1 MLVYFL
7 IWQMGLALLL
17 IMPHRFSEKDT
28 TIFILISGVLCRL
41 ALLAHP
47 NFSSALSFKLPGM
60 IFDLTAL
67 CLVLI
72 LLSDRGLDLRWSIL
86 YAFNPVVL
94 CSFSG
99 SGYADSISISFLL
112 AALCCYHREKW
123 ILMFLLIGIAILSL
137 PVTIITLPFLVRR
150 ENLKFVWISL
160 VPVLALSLVLF
171 HGNRILSFIEAKQRT
186 HRPKLVEERQSPFL
200 TELQGKLTRLN
211 FDLRTTEAILQGF
224 QFKGSLYKNAHRSP
238 VYLSCLKTLGSFSPA
253 VLGLGLSLCAILLFG
268 YLHLHPQKNL
278 YHLNDPVSG
287 CFFVLGA
294 WIILFPEVRYWQLT
308 WIVPFLALRPA
319 FSWMLL
325 CLSFGVYFTAVGGSS
340 IEAGRWILPLWLQA
354 VIWGP
359 FYGKLLHEI
368 RLAKARAKA
377 PAGDIPPQA
386 VSVVIPTLNESDFI
400 SRCIRSVLKDPAVTE
415 VIVVDGGSTDG
426 TNRIAKRCGARVI
439 DYHTNH
445 QPGTGRGGQI
455 NAGIKAATKDV
466 VAIVHADTRIT
477 YPTFK
482 KILDL
487 LRNQPMIVGGAVGS
501 VFDQCGL
508 SFRLLEIANDFRAV
522 CMGVSFGD
530 QVQFFRRKP
539 VLEARL
545 FPPIALMEDVEF
557 AIRLHRLGRQTYLF
571 GDAVVSA
578 RKWKERG
585 FGHAFTVVKLLFAYL
600 WQRLWKTP
608 DTQKMYRQYYR
619 KTTSSK

>member
-72 LLSDRGLDLRWSIL
+72 LLSDRGLALRWSIL

-94 CSFSG
+94 YSFSG

-137 PVTIITLPFLVRR
+137 PVTIITLPFL
-150 ENLKFVWISL
+150 
-160 VPVLALSLVLF
+160 
-171 HGNRILSFIEAKQRT
+171 
-186 HRPKLVEERQSPFL
+186 RQSPFL